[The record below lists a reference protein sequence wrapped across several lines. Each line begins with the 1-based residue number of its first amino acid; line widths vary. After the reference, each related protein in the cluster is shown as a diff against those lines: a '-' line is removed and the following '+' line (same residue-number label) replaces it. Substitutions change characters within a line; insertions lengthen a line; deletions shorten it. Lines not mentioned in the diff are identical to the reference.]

1 MNFKILQASSG
12 SLGSD
17 QLEWGHPPSS
27 TPQLWLWVNPE
38 CVCVEGGPGCRRVLA
53 QFSSSPYTKVFG
65 YWCHF
70 SKFLQLEN
78 VEQYPKKMHIRQKE
92 NMGTSFWRMLAWVP
106 LFWNFS
112 SPHPSERT
120 RKCSEQRRGLLMKSG
135 QDKME
140 LKLRA
145 TRSTHIPF
153 PLSQVN
159 SRGCAKCAE
168 SSDSRTGVEH
178 LPGTFISLKYFCI
191 KPYFFHK

>member
-12 SLGSD
+12 LLGSD

-92 NMGTSFWRMLAWVP
+92 NMETSFWRRLAWVP

-120 RKCSEQRRGLLMKSG
+120 RKCSEQRRGLLMDSYSYRG
-135 QDKME
+135 SSQRFLSSMG
-140 LKLRA
+140 LIHNRA
-145 TRSTHIPF
+145 EGPN
-153 PLSQVN
+153 QA
-159 SRGCAKCAE
+159 GCGLEASCFLLLWNKWRHE
-168 SSDSRTGVEH
+168 
-178 LPGTFISLKYFCI
+178 
-191 KPYFFHK
+191 